1 MNELCAICG
10 CTLSRS
16 GVYADETTEGRSYR
30 SEHHLVAERFFGRSA
45 NRPGTRRNGV
55 FSSCPWGMEG
65 KSEVFCFECHE
76 ELLHNP
82 VLLPDDLKKF
92 AQLVSERGL
101 SENIKGEDRT
111 KAAGRIVLFHEI
123 IARGLKDIL

>member
-1 MNELCAICG
+1 
-10 CTLSRS
+10 
-16 GVYADETTEGRSYR
+16 
-30 SEHHLVAERFFGRSA
+30 
-45 NRPGTRRNGV
+45 
-55 FSSCPWGMEG
+55 MEG

-82 VLLPDDLKKF
+82 VLLPDDIKKF